1 MGSLNPNPITAR
13 LDPAFTTLTS
23 NPDVRARPFSTVEKL
38 LYHFKTVTAPFA
50 KEHLSIYSAL
60 KLSFPSSVVDPV
72 PHIRTAWAA
81 TLKHHPQLGSVLNL
95 QNQTDESGKTPTILI
110 PTYDSEEWLAKTF
123 TIDHKATS
131 ATALFES
138 AKDEEYATCIW
149 IPSSSQVLFQTSHW
163 RMDGGSAMT
172 IAVNFL
178 HVLSQS
184 LAKGADA
191 ALDSFTSPVGDGSI
205 APNVDWILD
214 TFSDEASTPD
224 YLIKAAD
231 TMYTDM
237 LAGAPSVALPPRE
250 GSDEAIPEDSTR
262 ATLSFGKETTSQLLA
277 GSKAK
282 GITISLATHAAI
294 IRCSARYPQHPLC
307 KSYGRF
313 APVDIRKDFPSPY
326 NTPQYSIG
334 EYCAAFPV
342 IVLDVVNENKT
353 FDQVCEELQKSYRR
367 ARNSGFEDDA
377 GQPVATADL
386 GAPFIRRILDLVN
399 TAPPP
404 DMPTVQAVDFASMG
418 LVEKVLDRQYPVLGG
433 KNEGEVVVEDFWLGT
448 QMIAKAVQCHGWT
461 FRDQFVLTASWNKS
475 YYDKVFIENFLKEV
489 KEEMIRGLKA

>member
-1 MGSLNPNPITAR
+1 MIMGSSDFNPNTAR
-13 LDPAFTTLTS
+13 SDPAFTTLTS

-38 LYHFKTVTAPFA
+38 LYHFKTVTAPLG

-72 PHIRTAWAA
+72 PHLRTTWAA
-81 TLKHHPQLGSVLNL
+81 TVKHHPHLGSVLNL
-95 QNQTDESGKTPTILI
+95 QNHTDESGNTPAILI
-110 PTYDSEEWLAKTF
+110 PTYDADEWLSKTF
-123 TIDHKATS
+123 TVEHKATS
-131 ATALFES
+131 ATDLFES
-138 AKDEEYATCIW
+138 AKNEEYATCIW
-149 IPSSSQVLFQTSHW
+149 IPFSSQVLFQTSHW
-163 RMDGGSAMT
+163 RMDGGSVMT

-191 ALDSFTSPVGDGSI
+191 ALDSFKSPVGDGSI

-214 TFSDEASTPD
+214 TFADEASTPD
-224 YLIKAAD
+224 YMIKAAD

-250 GSDEAIPEDSTR
+250 GSNETIPGDSTR
-262 ATLSFGKETTSQLLA
+262 ATLNFGKDTTSQLLA

-342 IVLDVVNENKT
+342 IVLDVVNENRT
-353 FDQVCEELQKSYRR
+353 FYQVCEELQKSYQR
-367 ARNSGFEDDA
+367 ARNSGFVDDA
-377 GQPVATADL
+377 GQPV
-386 GAPFIRRILDLVN
+386 VN

-418 LVEKVLDRQYPVLGG
+418 LVEKVLDRKYPIPGG
-433 KNEGEVVVEDFWLGT
+433 KNEGDVVVEDFWLGT
-448 QMIAKAVQCHGWT
+448 QTIAKAVQCHGWT

-475 YYDKVFIENFLKEV
+475 YYDKIFIENFLKEV
-489 KEEMIRGLKA
+489 RDEMVRGLQA

>member
-13 LDPAFTTLTS
+13 SEPPFTTLTS
-23 NPDVRARPFSTVEKL
+23 NHDVRARPFSTVEKL
-38 LYHFKTVTAPFA
+38 LYFFKTATAPLA
-50 KEHLSIYSAL
+50 KEHLSIYTAL

-72 PHIRTAWAA
+72 PHIRTAWAV
-81 TLKHHPQLGSVLNL
+81 TVKHHPQLGSVLNL
-95 QNQTDESGKTPTILI
+95 QNHTDKSGKTPAILI
-110 PTYDSEEWLAKTF
+110 PTYDAEEWLAKTF
-123 TIDHKATS
+123 TVDHKATN

-138 AKDEEYATCIW
+138 AKDEEYATCTW
-149 IPSSSQVLFQTSHW
+149 IPSSFQVLFQTSHW

-191 ALDSFTSPVGDGSI
+191 AVDSFTSPVGDGSI

-224 YLIKAAD
+224 YMIKAAD

-250 GSDEAIPEDSTR
+250 GSDEAIPGDSTR
-262 ATLSFGKETTSQLLA
+262 VTLNFGKETTSQLLA

-313 APVDIRKDFPSPY
+313 APVDIQRDFPSPY

-342 IVLDVVNENKT
+342 IVLDVVNDNKT

-367 ARNSGFEDDA
+367 ARNSGFEEDA
-377 GQPVATADL
+377 GQPIATADL

-418 LVEKVLDRQYPVLGG
+418 LVEKVLDRTYHISGG

-448 QMIAKAVQCHGWT
+448 QTIAKAVQCHGWT

-475 YYDKVFIENFLKEV
+475 YYDTAFIERFLKEV
-489 KEEMIRGLKA
+489 KEEMIRGLGG

>member
-1 MGSLNPNPITAR
+1 
-13 LDPAFTTLTS
+13 
-23 NPDVRARPFSTVEKL
+23 
-38 LYHFKTVTAPFA
+38 
-50 KEHLSIYSAL
+50 
-60 KLSFPSSVVDPV
+60 
-72 PHIRTAWAA
+72 
-81 TLKHHPQLGSVLNL
+81 
-95 QNQTDESGKTPTILI
+95 
-110 PTYDSEEWLAKTF
+110 
-123 TIDHKATS
+123 
-131 ATALFES
+131 
-138 AKDEEYATCIW
+138 
-149 IPSSSQVLFQTSHW
+149 
-163 RMDGGSAMT
+163 MDGGSAMT

-191 ALDSFTSPVGDGSI
+191 GLDSFTSPVGDGSI

-224 YLIKAAD
+224 YMLKAAD

-250 GSDEAIPEDSTR
+250 GSDEAIPGDSTR
-262 ATLSFGKETTSQLLA
+262 ATLHFGKETTSQLLA
-277 GSKAK
+277 ASKGK

-342 IVLDVVNENKT
+342 VVLDVVNENKT
-353 FDQVCEELQKSYRR
+353 FDEVCEELQKSYGR
-367 ARNSGFEDDA
+367 ARISGFEDDA
-377 GQPVATADL
+377 AQPVSTADL

-418 LVEKVLDRQYPVLGG
+418 LVEKVLDRTYPVSGG
-433 KNEGEVVVEDFWLGT
+433 KNQGEVVVEDFWLGT
-448 QMIAKAVQCHGWT
+448 QTIAKAVQCHGWT

-475 YYDKVFIENFLKEV
+475 YYDKVFIENFLKAV
-489 KEEMIRGLKA
+489 KEEMIRGLEV

>member
-1 MGSLNPNPITAR
+1 MGFINPSPTTAR
-13 LDPAFTTLTS
+13 SEPAFTALTS

-38 LYHFKTVTAPFA
+38 LYHFKTATAPLA
-50 KEHLSIYSAL
+50 KEHLSIYTAL
-60 KLSFPSSVVDPV
+60 KLSFPSSGVDPA

-81 TLKHHPQLGSVLNL
+81 TQKHHPQLGSVLNL
-95 QNQTDESGKTPTILI
+95 QSHTDESGRIPAILI
-110 PTYDSEEWLAKTF
+110 PTYGAEEWLARTF
-123 TIDHKATS
+123 KIDHKATN
-131 ATALFES
+131 ATDLFES
-138 AKDEEYATCIW
+138 AKDEEYVTCIW

-191 ALDSFTSPVGDGSI
+191 RLDSFTSPVGDGSI

-214 TFSDEASTPD
+214 TFTDEASTPD
-224 YLIKAAD
+224 YLRNAAD

-250 GSDEAIPEDSTR
+250 GSDDAVPGNSTR

-277 GSKAK
+277 ASKEK

-313 APVDIRKDFPSPY
+313 APVDIRNDFPSPY

-342 IVLDVVNENKT
+342 VVLDVVNENKS
-353 FDQVCEELQKSYRR
+353 FDQVCDELQNSYGR
-367 ARNSGFEDDA
+367 ARNSGFKDDA
-377 GQPVATADL
+377 GQPVSTADL

-418 LVEKVLDRQYPVLGG
+418 LVEKVLNRKYPISGG
-433 KNEGEVVVEDFWLGT
+433 ENQGEVVVEDFWLGT

-475 YYDKVFIENFLKEV
+475 FYDKVFIEKFLEEV
-489 KEEMIRGLKA
+489 KEEMIRGLRA

>member
-1 MGSLNPNPITAR
+1 MGSLNPNPITVR
-13 LDPAFTTLTS
+13 SEPAFTTLTS

-38 LYHFKTVTAPFA
+38 LYHFKTITAPVA
-50 KEHLSIYSAL
+50 KEHLSIYTAL
-60 KLSFPSSVVDPV
+60 RLSFPSSVADPV

-81 TLKHHPQLGSVLNL
+81 TVKHHPQLGSVLNL
-95 QNQTDESGKTPTILI
+95 QNHTDESGKTPAILI
-110 PTYDSEEWLAKTF
+110 PTYDAEEWLAKTF
-123 TIDHKATS
+123 TVDHKATN

-184 LAKGADA
+184 LGKGVDA
-191 ALDSFTSPVGDGSI
+191 AQDRFTSPVGDGSI

-214 TFSDEASTPD
+214 TFSDEVSTPD
-224 YLIKAAD
+224 YLRKAAD

-237 LAGAPSVALPPRE
+237 LAGAPSVVLPPRE
-250 GSDEAIPEDSTR
+250 GSDEAIPGDSTR
-262 ATLSFGKETTSQLLA
+262 ATLHFGREATSQLLA
-277 GSKAK
+277 ASKAR

-342 IVLDVVNENKT
+342 IVLDVVDENKT
-353 FDQVCEELQKSYRR
+353 FDEVCEELQKSYGR
-367 ARNSGFEDDA
+367 ARNSGFEDDK

-386 GAPFIRRILDLVN
+386 GAPFIRRIIDLVN

-418 LVEKVLDRQYPVLGG
+418 LVEKVLDRTYPVSGRS
-433 KNEGEVVVEDFWLGT
+433 NQGEVVVEDFWLGT
-448 QMIAKAVQCHGWT
+448 QTIAKAVQCHGWT

-489 KEEMIRGLKA
+489 KKEMIRGLEV

>member
-1 MGSLNPNPITAR
+1 MGSISPNPTTAR
-13 LDPAFTTLTS
+13 LDPAFTTLAS

-38 LYHFKTVTAPFA
+38 LYHFKTATAPLA
-50 KEHLSIYSAL
+50 KEHLSIYTAL
-60 KLSFPSSVVDPV
+60 KLSFPSSVADPV

-81 TLKHHPQLGSVLNL
+81 TAKHHPQLGSVLNL
-95 QNQTDESGKTPTILI
+95 QNHSHKSGKTPAILI
-110 PTYDSEEWLAKTF
+110 PTYDAEEWLGKAF
-123 TIDHKATS
+123 RVDHKATN
-131 ATALFES
+131 ATALFEL
-138 AKDEEYATCIW
+138 AKDEEYATCTW
-149 IPSSSQVLFQTSHW
+149 IPFSSQVLFQTSHW

-178 HVLSQS
+178 HVVSQS
-184 LAKGADA
+184 LAKGTDA

-214 TFSDEASTPD
+214 AFSDEASTPD
-224 YLIKAAD
+224 YMRKAAD
-231 TMYTDM
+231 AMYTDM

-250 GSDEAIPEDSTR
+250 GSGDAIPGDSTR
-262 ATLSFGKETTSQLLA
+262 ATLSFGKETTSRLLA

-282 GITISLATHAAI
+282 GLTISLATHAAI

-313 APVDIRKDFPSPY
+313 APVDIRKNFPSPY

-353 FDQVCEELQKSYRR
+353 FNQVCQELQKSYGR
-367 ARNSGFEDDA
+367 ARNSGFKDDA
-377 GQPVATADL
+377 GQPVSTADL

-399 TAPPP
+399 TPPPP

-418 LVEKVLDRQYPVLGG
+418 LVEKVLDRTYPISGG
-433 KNEGEVVVEDFWLGT
+433 QSEGEVVVEDFWLGT

-475 YYDKVFIENFLKEV
+475 YYDRDFIERFLGEV
-489 KEEMIRGLKA
+489 KEEMIRGLEV